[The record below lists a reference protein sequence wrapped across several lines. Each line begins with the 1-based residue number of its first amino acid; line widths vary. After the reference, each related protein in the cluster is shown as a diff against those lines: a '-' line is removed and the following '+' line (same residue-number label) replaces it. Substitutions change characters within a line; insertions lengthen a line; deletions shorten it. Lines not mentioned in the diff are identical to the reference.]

1 MTYEELQ
8 KRTDV
13 RTYIKHA
20 DAALCAIGYTEH
32 SLPHVTRV
40 ARTAGGL
47 LLALGH
53 PAREVELAK
62 IAGYLHDVGNLVNRH
77 AHSQSGAIMAFFLLD
92 KLGLSPAETATVA
105 TAIGNH
111 DEKTGDPVSAVAAAL
126 ILADKSDVRKTRV
139 RNTDRSTFDIHDRVN
154 DAVLR
159 SALKINRARTELRLE
174 LTLDPSRS
182 SVMEYFEIFLDR
194 MILCRRA
201 AEALSLRFRLSING
215 QTLL

>member
-1 MTYEELQ
+1 M
-8 KRTDV
+8 
-13 RTYIKHA
+13 
-20 DAALCAIGYTEH
+20 
-32 SLPHVTRV
+32 
-40 ARTAGGL
+40 
-47 LLALGH
+47 ALGH